1 MNELRIAEQSV
12 TAKEQ
17 FVTTKEL
24 AEVLGVDVRTI
35 NATVERLLECTF
47 QKLGQIK
54 TVSFG
59 GRPTKVFTEEQATL
73 IKQEIQKHHN
83 LATRQ
88 IDTVSTEME
97 ENQTIANALMI
108 LKRRNDELKHRA
120 EVAEGVVSRI
130 AESKGCYSLSQTAKA
145 LKLPYGRN
153 TLNDKLKQMGLLAAN
168 GEPYQ
173 NQINEGHFKVVV
185 KYINEYVGNK
195 PVTLTTGKGL
205 VYLAKRFNTEIDESI
220 QADA

>member
-24 AEVLGVDVRTI
+24 AEMLVVGESTVKRAVEELRPVLG
-35 NATVERLLECTF
+35 
-47 QKLGQIK
+47 G
-54 TVSFG
+54 VSKNNQG
-59 GRPTKVFTEEQATL
+59 GYLYTEKQATL

>member
-1 MNELRIAEQSV
+1 MNELRIAEQSD

-24 AEVLGVDVRTI
+24 AAMLVVGESTVKRAVEELRPVLG
-35 NATVERLLECTF
+35 
-47 QKLGQIK
+47 G
-54 TVSFG
+54 VSKNNQG
-59 GRPTKVFTEEQATL
+59 GYLYTEKQATL

-88 IDTVSTEME
+88 IDTVSTEIE